1 MSKMNGV
8 DFSSI
13 TALSGKSLV
22 DAGGGID
29 AVPATTDSGIVV
41 CPSNVGLKY
50 PYSEAEFS
58 DYSNPVHMYQLS
70 SLTGVAE
77 LGSGAFSWGALLSN
91 GDLYTGGGSNSNQ
104 LGISSGASDLV
115 NNGGL
120 GLSLSGV
127 SKVAFGSQCIFAIKT
142 DGTLWWAGSVSSY
155 LNSTGTGQGTT
166 NSSNGWTQIGSDTDW
181 YDIKVY
187 PSYPYQAIAI
197 KGSSGSRY
205 LYACGYNTNYG
216 TGQGTTSG
224 STYSWTRVK
233 SAASTDLSESIS
245 KIAISYSSC
254 LAVTDGGKLFSWGEN
269 GYGNLGSGGTTDK
282 PYATQVGSDTD
293 WTNCWVQRFGGFAL
307 KSDGTMYMS
316 TSRSSWRIEPSTNS
330 TFTQIGTDTNYQDMA
345 LFSNYSSSMNYA
357 VFAKKGGSWY
367 VSSNQILGGSW
378 PGSSY
383 WSGSSEGTWTAIND
397 ALTENDITGTID
409 VVYPFY
415 SSSNSNLPQ
424 LMFALS

>member
-1 MSKMNGV
+1 MSKIIGV
-8 DFSSI
+8 D
-13 TALSGKSLV
+13 TANIDNISGLGTG
-22 DAGGGID
+22 AGGISP
-29 AVPATTDSGIVV
+29 VPATTDSGIVV
-41 CPSNVGLKY
+41 CPTNEGLQY
-50 PYSEAEFS
+50 PYSSGEFS

-70 SLTGVAE
+70 SLTGVVA

-91 GDLYTGGGSNSNQ
+91 GNLYTGGGTNSNQ

-127 SKVAFGSQCIFAIKT
+127 SKVGFGSGTIFAIKT
-142 DGTLWWAGSVSSY
+142 DGTLWWAGGISSY
-155 LNSTGTGQGTT
+155 LNSTGTGRGTT
-166 NSSNGWTQIGSDTDW
+166 NSLNGWTQIGSDTDW

-187 PSYPYQAIAI
+187 PNYPYQAIAI
-197 KGSSGSRY
+197 KGASGSRY
-205 LYACGYNTNYG
+205 LYACGGNQNYG
-216 TGQGTTSG
+216 TGQGTNSG
-224 STYSWTRVK
+224 STFSWTRVK

-245 KIAISYSSC
+245 KIALSYASG
-254 LAVTDGGKLFSWGEN
+254 LAVTDSGKLFSWGEN
-269 GYGNLGSGGTTDK
+269 QYGPLGSGNTTDK
-282 PYATQVGSDTD
+282 PYATQVGTDTD

-307 KSDGTMYMS
+307 KSGGTMYMS
-316 TSRSSWRIEPSTNS
+316 TSRSSWRIEPSTTS
-330 TFTQIGTDTNYQDMA
+330 TFTQIGTDTDYQDIA
-345 LFSNYSSSMNYA
+345 VFSNYSASMNYA

-367 VSSNQILGGSW
+367 VSANQILGGAW

-383 WSGSSEGTWTAIND
+383 WGGSSEGTWTAIND

-415 SSSNSNLPQ
+415 SSSNANVPQ